1 MANEARSAELAIYHL
16 ISNALSWNKCYIYIY
31 IYMFRRNNNVVSPR
45 GKLELLIILIG
56 VVPLG
61 KKSNIKLGK

>member
-1 MANEARSAELAIYHL
+1 
-16 ISNALSWNKCYIYIY
+16 
-31 IYMFRRNNNVVSPR
+31 MFRRNNSVVSSW

-56 VVPLG
+56 VVPFG

>member
-1 MANEARSAELAIYHL
+1 
-16 ISNALSWNKCYIYIY
+16 
-31 IYMFRRNNNVVSPR
+31 MFRRNNNVVSPR

-61 KKSNIKLGK
+61 IKSNIKPDK

>member
-1 MANEARSAELAIYHL
+1 
-16 ISNALSWNKCYIYIY
+16 
-31 IYMFRRNNNVVSPR
+31 MFRRNNNVVPPW